1 MSGPKSEPAEPRTL
15 MRAVISSSLKFRYL
29 VVAAAVGLMIL
40 GITSLPKMHVDVFPE
55 FAPPRVVIQTACV
68 GLSTSDVEQLV
79 TVPLEAGLNGIQ
91 GLDDLRSKS
100 VPQLSSIELLF
111 KPGTDLLR
119 ARQLVQ
125 ERIATV
131 SPSLPTWAA
140 PPVMLAPVSATG
152 RAMQIGMTSK
162 NHSLIEMSMTAYW
175 TIRARLLRVP
185 GVANVAIWNERLK
198 LMTVQAEPTKMQA
211 RQVSLEKV
219 MEATADAVDSGRL
232 KFSTGAVIGTGGTI
246 ETPNQRIGIRNVLPI
261 ITPADLA
268 RVPVTGSVRL
278 GDIATVAEDHQPL
291 IGDAIIDGQPGLLL
305 VVEKLPW
312 ANSLQMTAGVEEAI
326 RQLEPGLP
334 GITFDTKVFQQANFV
349 KLAIANLTQ
358 ALVIGFILVV
368 VILALFL
375 FEWRMALISLLT
387 IPISLVATL
396 LVLYWLGA
404 TINTM
409 TLAGLVIALGAVVDD
424 AIIDVENITRR
435 LREERLRSGAEPG
448 GGRSTREVILSA
460 CLEVRSPIVY
470 ATLIIVAASVP
481 VFLLAGL
488 TGAFFRPLA
497 LSYTLA
503 IAASMAVALTVT
515 PALALLMLRG
525 ARIERR
531 KSPLVGWL
539 QKGYT
544 AGLRRI
550 IVRPVAAYATV
561 VALSVL
567 GVAVYPQLGQ
577 SLFPAFQEHDFL
589 IHWVSPPG
597 TSSAEMERSTTRISK
612 ELLAIPGVQSA
623 GAHIG
628 QALLGE
634 EVAGVNLGEI
644 WVSLAP
650 DADYARTLDRIH
662 AVANGYPGLFR
673 EVQTYLDERISEVL
687 TGGKE
692 PIVVRTYG
700 EDLKMLRAKSDQIL
714 NLVKSVPGVID
725 AHRDISSDVPQAN
738 VTVNLA
744 KAEKYGLK
752 PGDVRRDAAT
762 LVAGE
767 EVGDI
772 FRAGKAYDVVV
783 WSPERTRH
791 SFSDIENLP
800 IDLPS
805 GGHIRLGEVATVAL
819 QPNPNAIDRQGDSR
833 YLDVGAAV
841 EGRDLGSV
849 VNEIKQKLGPVQLAR
864 GYHVELLGEY
874 QERQAAQSRLLESAI
889 VAGLLILL
897 LLQASFRNWRLA
909 ILLFLTLPMS
919 LVGGVLAAWIAGGII
934 SLGSLVGFFTVFGIA
949 ARNGIL
955 LINHCQHL
963 EEQEGMAFGRELVL
977 RGARERLAPILMTSL
992 ATGLALVPLV
1002 VLGTRPGHEI
1012 EHPLAVVI
1020 LAGCLRR
1027 RCSACSCC
1035 RRCTCG
1041 SATGGSGRRLLL
1053 RKRKE
1058 TRDVCQGALACFCWS
1073 AGFGMRSAGRVRLD
1087 RVGDGRGG
1095 ESGGGPV
1102 GGGQSLDRGEPAG
1115 GGQPVRD
1122 GGKSVSGA

>member
-1 MSGPKSEPAEPRTL
+1 
-15 MRAVISSSLKFRYL
+15 MRSIIGSSLRFRYL
-29 VVAAAVGLMIL
+29 VVAVAAGLMIL
-40 GITSLPKMHVDVFPE
+40 GITTLPKMHVDVFPE

-91 GLDDLRSKS
+91 GLDDMRSKS

-185 GVANVAIWNERLK
+185 GVANVAIWNERLQ
-198 LMTVQAEPTKMQA
+198 LMTVQAEPATMQA
-211 RQVSLEKV
+211 RQVSLERV
-219 MEATADAVDSGRL
+219 MEATADAVDSGLL
-232 KFSTGAVIGTGGTI
+232 KFSSGAVIGTGGTI

-261 ITPADLA
+261 VTPADLA
-268 RVPVTGSVRL
+268 KVPVTSSTRL
-278 GDIATVAEDHQPL
+278 GDVAKVAEDHQPL

-312 ANSLQMTAGVEEAI
+312 ANSLQMTAGVEDAI
-326 RQLEPGLP
+326 RQLQPGLP
-334 GITFDTKVFQQANFV
+334 GIKFDTKVFQQANFV
-349 KLAIANLTQ
+349 KLAISNLTQ

-387 IPISLVATL
+387 IPLSLVATL
-396 LVLYWLGA
+396 LVLYWRGA

-435 LREERLRSGAEPG
+435 LREERLRNDAQPG
-448 GGRSTREVILSA
+448 GGRPTHEVILSA

-481 VFLLAGL
+481 VFLLTGL

-525 ARIERR
+525 AHIERR

-544 AGLRRI
+544 GGLSRI
-550 IVRPVAAYATV
+550 IVRPIAAYATV
-561 VALSVL
+561 AALAVL
-567 GVAVYPQLGQ
+567 GIAVYPQLGQ
-577 SLFPAFQEHDFL
+577 TLFPGFKEHDFL

-597 TSSAEMERSTTRISK
+597 TSAAEMERSTTKISK

-650 DADYARTLDRIH
+650 NADYAEALDRIH
-662 AVANGYPGLFR
+662 SVTLGYPGLFR

-692 PIVVRTYG
+692 PIVVRLYG
-700 EDLKMLRAKSDQIL
+700 EDLKTLRAKSDQIL
-714 NLVKSVPGVID
+714 NLVKSVPGVVD

-800 IDLPS
+800 IDLPL
-805 GGHIRLGEVATVAL
+805 GGHIRLGEVATVTL

-849 VNEIKQKLGPVQLAR
+849 VNEIRQKLGSVPLAR

-874 QERQAAQSRLLESAI
+874 KERQAAQSRLLSSAI
-889 VAGLLILL
+889 IAGLLILL

-909 ILLFLTLPMS
+909 ILTFLTLPMA
-919 LVGGVLAAWIAGGII
+919 LVGGVLAARIAGGII

-963 EEQEGMAFGRELVL
+963 EQKEGMAFGRDLAL

-1020 LAGCLRR
+1020 LGGLFTSTLLSLFVLPSLYLRF
-1027 RCSACSCC
+1027 
-1035 RRCTCG
+1035 G
-1041 SATGGSGRRLLL
+1041 HGGRGPAAPL
-1053 RKRKE
+1053 RANE
-1058 TRDVCQGALACFCWS
+1058 TR
-1073 AGFGMRSAGRVRLD
+1073 RST
-1087 RVGDGRGG
+1087 
-1095 ESGGGPV
+1095 
-1102 GGGQSLDRGEPAG
+1102 
-1115 GGQPVRD
+1115 
-1122 GGKSVSGA
+1122 

>member
-1 MSGPKSEPAEPRTL
+1 MSTDESPRTL
-15 MRAVISSSLKFRYL
+15 MRSIISASLRFRYL
-29 VVAAAVGLMIL
+29 VVAAAAGMMIL
-40 GITSLPKMHVDVFPE
+40 GITSFPKMHVDVFPE
-55 FAPPRVVIQTACV
+55 FAPPRVLIQTACV

-79 TVPLEAGLNGIQ
+79 TVPLEAALNGIQ
-91 GLDDLRSKS
+91 GLDDMRSKS

-125 ERIATV
+125 ERVAIV

-162 NHSLIEMSMTAYW
+162 DHSLIEMSMTAYW

-185 GVANVAIWNERLK
+185 GVANVAIWNERLQ
-198 LMTVQAEPTKMQA
+198 LMTVQAQPSRMQA
-211 RQVSLEKV
+211 RGVSLGQV
-219 MEATADAVDSGRL
+219 MQATADAVDSGLL

-261 ITPADLA
+261 VTPADLA
-268 RVPVTGSVRL
+268 RVPVARTPSGPVRL
-278 GDIATVAEDHQPL
+278 GDVATVAETHQPL
-291 IGDAIIDGQPGLLL
+291 IGDAIIDGGPGILL

-312 ANSLQMTAGVEEAI
+312 ANSLQMTAGVERAI
-326 RQLEPGLP
+326 KDLQPGMP
-334 GITFDTKVFQQANFV
+334 GITFDTKVFQQADFV

-358 ALVIGFILVV
+358 ALVLGFILVV

-375 FEWRMALISLLT
+375 FEWRVALISLLT
-387 IPISLVATL
+387 IPLSLVATM
-396 LVLYWLGA
+396 LVLYSRGA

-435 LREERLRSGAEPG
+435 LREERLRG
-448 GGRSTREVILSA
+448 GGRSTAAVILGA

-470 ATLIIVAASVP
+470 ATLIIVAASIP
-481 VFLLAGL
+481 VFLLVGL

-503 IAASMAVALTVT
+503 IAASMVVALTVT
-515 PALALLMLRG
+515 PALALLLLRG

-531 KSPLVGWL
+531 RSPLVGWL
-539 QKGYT
+539 QRVYT
-544 AGLRRI
+544 AGLSRI
-550 IVRPVAAYATV
+550 IVRPVAAYATFAV
-561 VALSVL
+561 ITIL
-567 GVAVYPQLGQ
+567 GIAVYPQLGQ
-577 SLFPAFQEHDFL
+577 SLFPGFKERDFL

-597 TSSAEMERSTTRISK
+597 TSSAEMERSTTRISR

-644 WVSLAP
+644 WISLSP
-650 DADYARTLDRIH
+650 RADYTASLDRIKS
-662 AVANGYPGLFR
+662 VTNGYPGLFR

-700 EDLKMLRAKSDQIL
+700 EDLKTLRAKSDQIL
-714 NLVKSVPGVID
+714 RLVSSVPGVVD
-725 AHRDISSDVPQAN
+725 AHRDISSDVPQAE

-744 KAEKYGLK
+744 KAERYGLK

-772 FRAGKAYDVVV
+772 FRAGKAYDTVV
-783 WSPERTRH
+783 WSPPQTRH

-805 GGHIRLGEVATVAL
+805 GAHIRLGEVASVAVR
-819 QPNPNAIDRQGDSR
+819 PNPNAIDRQGDSR

-841 EGRDLGSV
+841 AGRDLGSV
-849 VNEIKQKLGPVQLAR
+849 VSDIRDKLASVRLDR

-874 QERQAAQSRLLESAI
+874 KERQSAQSRLLLSAI
-889 VAGLLILL
+889 IAGVLILL
-897 LLQASFRNWRLA
+897 LLQASFRRWRLA
-909 ILLFLTLPMS
+909 VLTFLTLPMA
-919 LVGGVLAAWIAGGII
+919 LVGGVLAAWLTGGII

-963 EEQEGMAFGRELVL
+963 ETREGMEFGPALVL
-977 RGARERLAPILMTSL
+977 RGARERLSPILMTSL

-1002 VLGTRPGHEI
+1002 VLGSRPGHEI

-1020 LAGCLRR
+1020 LGGLFTSTLLNLFVVPSLYLRFGHSR
-1027 RCSACSCC
+1027 RGAAAPLPASQ
-1035 RRCTCG
+1035 R
-1041 SATGGSGRRLLL
+1041 TGGS
-1053 RKRKE
+1053 
-1058 TRDVCQGALACFCWS
+1058 T
-1073 AGFGMRSAGRVRLD
+1073 
-1087 RVGDGRGG
+1087 
-1095 ESGGGPV
+1095 
-1102 GGGQSLDRGEPAG
+1102 
-1115 GGQPVRD
+1115 
-1122 GGKSVSGA
+1122 

>member
-1 MSGPKSEPAEPRTL
+1 MSAGDPRSTGEPGNTGPRAGEPGSAGARAAGHRATRPDTAVPPTL
-15 MRAVISSSLKFRYL
+15 MGLIVGSSLRFRHL
-29 VVAAAVGLMIL
+29 VVAAAAGMIAL
-40 GITSLPKMHVDVFPE
+40 GIAVLPNMHVDVFPE
-55 FAPPRVVIQTACV
+55 FAPPRVLIQTACV

-79 TVPLEAGLNGIQ
+79 TVPLEASMNGIQ
-91 GLDDLRSKS
+91 GLDDMRSKS

-111 KPGTDLLR
+111 KPGTDQLR

-125 ERIATV
+125 ERLAIV

-162 NHSLIEMSMTAYW
+162 NHSLIQMSMTAYW

-185 GVANVAIWNERLK
+185 GVANVAIWNERLQM
-198 LMTVQAEPTKMQA
+198 MTVQAQPSRMQA
-211 RQVSLEKV
+211 RGVSLNQV
-219 MEATADAVDSGRL
+219 MQTTADAVDSGLL

-246 ETPNQRIGIRNVLPI
+246 ETPNQRIGVRNVLPI
-261 ITPADLA
+261 VTPADLA
-268 RVPVTGSVRL
+268 RVPITKTRSGPVRL
-278 GDIATVAEDHQPL
+278 GDVAVVAETHQPL
-291 IGDAIIDGQPGLLL
+291 IGDAIIDGGPGLLL

-312 ANSLQMTAGVEEAI
+312 ANSLQMTAGVERAI
-326 RQLEPGLP
+326 RELQPGLP
-334 GITFDTKVFQQANFV
+334 GITFDTKVFQQADFV

-358 ALVIGFILVV
+358 ALVLGFILVV

-375 FEWRMALISLLT
+375 FEWRVALISLLT
-387 IPISLVATL
+387 IPLSLVATM
-396 LVLYWLGA
+396 LVLYWRGA

-435 LREERLRSGAEPG
+435 LREERLRG
-448 GGRSTREVILSA
+448 GNRPTSAVILSA

-470 ATLIIVAASVP
+470 ATLIIVAASIP
-481 VFLLAGL
+481 IFLLVGL

-503 IAASMAVALTVT
+503 IAASMVVALTVT
-515 PALALLMLRG
+515 PALSLLLLRG

-531 KSPLVGWL
+531 RSPLVSWL
-539 QKGYT
+539 QNGYT
-544 AGLRRI
+544 AGLSRI
-550 IVRPVAAYATV
+550 IVRPVAAYATFAV
-561 VALSVL
+561 ITIL
-567 GVAVYPQLGQ
+567 GIAVYPQLGQ
-577 SLFPAFQEHDFL
+577 SLFPGFKERDFL
-589 IHWVSPPG
+589 IHWVAPPG
-597 TSSAEMERSTTRISK
+597 TSSAEMERSTTRISR

-650 DADYARTLDRIH
+650 SADYTTTLDRIKS
-662 AVANGYPGLFR
+662 VANGYPGLFR
-673 EVQTYLDERISEVL
+673 EVQTYLDERVSEVL

-700 EDLKMLRAKSDQIL
+700 EDLKTLRAKSDQVL
-714 NLVKSVPGVID
+714 RLVSSVPGVVD
-725 AHRDISSDVPQAN
+725 AHRDISSDVPQAE

-744 KAEKYGLK
+744 RAERYGLK

-772 FRAGKAYDVVV
+772 FRAGKAYDTVV
-783 WSPERTRH
+783 WSPPQTRH

-819 QPNPNAIDRQGDSR
+819 RPNPNAIDRQGDSR

-841 EGRDLGSV
+841 AGRDLGSV
-849 VNEIKQKLGPVQLAR
+849 VSDIRTKLASVRLDR

-874 QERQAAQSRLLESAI
+874 KERQTAQSRLLQSAI
-889 VAGLLILL
+889 
-897 LLQASFRNWRLA
+897 
-909 ILLFLTLPMS
+909 
-919 LVGGVLAAWIAGGII
+919 IAG
-934 SLGSLVGFFTVFGIA
+934 A
-949 ARNGIL
+949 
-955 LINHCQHL
+955 
-963 EEQEGMAFGRELVL
+963 
-977 RGARERLAPILMTSL
+977 
-992 ATGLALVPLV
+992 
-1002 VLGTRPGHEI
+1002 
-1012 EHPLAVVI
+1012 
-1020 LAGCLRR
+1020 
-1027 RCSACSCC
+1027 
-1035 RRCTCG
+1035 
-1041 SATGGSGRRLLL
+1041 
-1053 RKRKE
+1053 
-1058 TRDVCQGALACFCWS
+1058 
-1073 AGFGMRSAGRVRLD
+1073 
-1087 RVGDGRGG
+1087 
-1095 ESGGGPV
+1095 
-1102 GGGQSLDRGEPAG
+1102 
-1115 GGQPVRD
+1115 
-1122 GGKSVSGA
+1122 

>member
-1 MSGPKSEPAEPRTL
+1 VPAEPRWTL
-15 MRAVISSSLKFRYL
+15 MRAVISSSLKFRHL
-29 VVAAAVGLMIL
+29 IIAAAVGLMIL

-91 GLDDLRSKS
+91 GLDDMRSKS

-111 KPGTDLLR
+111 KPGTDLFL

-162 NHSLIEMSMTAYW
+162 DHSLIEMSMTAYW

-185 GVANVAIWNERLK
+185 GVANVAIWNERLQ

-211 RQVSLEKV
+211 RQVSLENV
-219 MEATADAVDSGRL
+219 MEATADAVDSGLL
-232 KFSTGAVIGTGGTI
+232 KFSAGAVIGTGGAI

-261 ITPADLA
+261 VTPADLA
-268 RVPVTGSVRL
+268 KVPVTSSGPGQVRL
-278 GDIATVAEDHQPL
+278 GDIARVAEDHQPL
-291 IGDAIIDGQPGLLL
+291 IGDAIVDGQPGLLL

-312 ANSLQMTAGVEEAI
+312 ANSLQMTAGVEDAI
-326 RQLEPGLP
+326 RQLKPGLP
-334 GITFDTKVFQQANFV
+334 GIKFDTKVFQQADFV

-368 VILALFL
+368 FILALFL

-387 IPISLVATL
+387 IPLSLVATL
-396 LVLYWLGA
+396 LVLYWRGA

-435 LREERLRSGAEPG
+435 LREERLRNAAEPG
-448 GGRSTREVILSA
+448 SGRSTREVILSA

-544 AGLRRI
+544 AGLSRI
-550 IVRPVAAYATV
+550 IVKPVAAYATV
-561 VALSVL
+561 AALTVV

-577 SLFPAFQEHDFL
+577 SLFPRFQEHDFL

-597 TSSAEMERSTTRISK
+597 TSAAEMERSTTKISR
-612 ELLAIPGVQSA
+612 ELLAIPGVRSA

-644 WVSLAP
+644 WISLAP
-650 DADYARTLDRIH
+650 NADYTRTLDRIH

-673 EVQTYLDERISEVL
+673 EVQTYLDERIEEVL

-692 PIVVRTYG
+692 PIVIRTYG
-700 EDLKMLRAKSDQIL
+700 EDLKTLRAKSDQIL
-714 NLVKSVPGVID
+714 SLVKSVPGVID
-725 AHRDISSDVPQAN
+725 AHRDISSDVPQAD

-819 QPNPNAIDRQGDSR
+819 RPNPNAINRQGDSR

-849 VNEIKQKLGPVQLAR
+849 VNEIRQKLGPVPLAR
-864 GYHVELLGEY
+864 GYHVEMLGEY
-874 QERQAAQSRLLESAI
+874 QERQAAQSRLLWSAI
-889 VAGLLILL
+889 IAGLLILL
-897 LLQASFRNWRLA
+897 LLHASFRHWRLA
-909 ILLFLTLPMS
+909 ILTFLTLPMA
-919 LVGGVLAAWIAGGII
+919 LVGGVLAAWLAGGII

-963 EEQEGMAFGRELVL
+963 EEEEGMAFGRELVL

-1002 VLGTRPGHEI
+1002 VLGTRAGHEI

-1020 LAGCLRR
+1020 LGGLFTSTLLSLFVLPSLYLRFGHR
-1027 RCSACSCC
+1027 
-1035 RRCTCG
+1035 
-1041 SATGGSGRRLLL
+1041 GRTAPGTA
-1053 RKRKE
+1053 E
-1058 TRDVCQGALACFCWS
+1058 I
-1073 AGFGMRSAGRVRLD
+1073 
-1087 RVGDGRGG
+1087 
-1095 ESGGGPV
+1095 
-1102 GGGQSLDRGEPAG
+1102 
-1115 GGQPVRD
+1115 
-1122 GGKSVSGA
+1122 

>member
-1 MSGPKSEPAEPRTL
+1 MSAAKPPRTL
-15 MRAVISSSLKFRYL
+15 MRSIISSSLRFRHL
-29 VVAAAVGLMIL
+29 VVAAAIGMMVL

-55 FAPPRVVIQTACV
+55 FAPPRVLIQTACV

-79 TVPLEAGLNGIQ
+79 TVPLEAAMNGIQ
-91 GLDDLRSKS
+91 GLDDMRSKS

-125 ERIATV
+125 ERVATV

-162 NHSLIEMSMTAYW
+162 NHSLIQMSMTAYW

-185 GVANVAIWNERLK
+185 GVANVAIWNERLQ
-198 LMTVQAEPTKMQA
+198 LMTVQAQPSRMQA
-211 RQVSLEKV
+211 RGVSLQQV
-219 MEATADAVDSGRL
+219 MQTTADAVDSGLL

-246 ETPNQRIGIRNVLPI
+246 ETPNQQLGVRNVLPI
-261 ITPADLA
+261 VTPADLA
-268 RVPVTGSVRL
+268 KVPITRNASGPVRL
-278 GDIATVAEDHQPL
+278 GDVAVVAETHQPL
-291 IGDAIIDGQPGLLL
+291 IGDAIIDGGPGLLL

-312 ANSLQMTAGVEEAI
+312 ANSLQMTAGVERAI
-326 RQLEPGLP
+326 EELQPGLP
-334 GITFDTKVFQQANFV
+334 GIKFDTKVFQQADFV

-358 ALVIGFILVV
+358 ALVLGFILVV

-375 FEWRMALISLLT
+375 FEWRVALISLLT
-387 IPISLVATL
+387 IPLSLMATM
-396 LVLYWLGA
+396 LVLYWRGA

-435 LREERLRSGAEPG
+435 LREERLSGH
-448 GGRSTREVILSA
+448 GRPTAVVILNA

-470 ATLIIVAASVP
+470 ATLIIVAASIP
-481 VFLLAGL
+481 VFLLVGL

-503 IAASMAVALTVT
+503 IAASMVVALTVT
-515 PALALLMLRG
+515 PALALLLLRR

-531 KSPLVGWL
+531 KSPLVSWL
-539 QKGYT
+539 QRVYT
-544 AGLRRI
+544 AGLSRI
-550 IVRPVAAYATV
+550 IVRPVAAYATFAV
-561 VALSVL
+561 VTIL
-567 GVAVYPQLGQ
+567 GVAIYPQLGQ
-577 SLFPAFQEHDFL
+577 SLFPGFKERDFL
-589 IHWVSPPG
+589 IHWVAPPG

-650 DADYARTLDRIH
+650 NADYTKTLDRIH
-662 AVANGYPGLFR
+662 SVTNGYPGLYR

-692 PIVVRTYG
+692 PIVIRTYG
-700 EDLKMLRAKSDQIL
+700 EDLNTLRTKSDQIL
-714 NLVKSVPGVID
+714 KLVESVPGVVD
-725 AHRDISSDVPQAN
+725 AHRDISSDVPQAE

-772 FRAGKAYDVVV
+772 FRAGKAYDTVV
-783 WSPERTRH
+783 WSPERTRR

-805 GGHIRLGEVATVAL
+805 GGRIRLGDVATVAL
-819 QPNPNAIDRQGDSR
+819 RPNPNAIDRQGDSR
-833 YLDVGAAV
+833 YLDVGANVA
-841 EGRDLGSV
+841 GRDLGSI
-849 VNEIKQKLGPVQLAR
+849 VNDIKQRLSSVHLDR

-874 QERQAAQSRLLESAI
+874 KERQTAQSRLLESAI
-889 VAGLLILL
+889 IAAVLILL
-897 LLQASFRNWRLA
+897 LLQASFRKWRLA
-909 ILLFLTLPMS
+909 VLTFLTLPMA
-919 LVGGVLAAWIAGGII
+919 LVGGVLAAWLAGGII

-963 EEQEGMAFGRELVL
+963 EEHEGVEFGPGLVL
-977 RGARERLAPILMTSL
+977 RGARERLSPILMTSL

-1002 VLGTRPGHEI
+1002 VLGSRPGHEI

-1020 LAGCLRR
+1020 LGGLFTSTLLNLFVVPSLYLRFGHGR
-1027 RCSACSCC
+1027 RDRALGAPLRASQEAE
-1035 RRCTCG
+1035 G
-1041 SATGGSGRRLLL
+1041 SA
-1053 RKRKE
+1053 
-1058 TRDVCQGALACFCWS
+1058 
-1073 AGFGMRSAGRVRLD
+1073 
-1087 RVGDGRGG
+1087 
-1095 ESGGGPV
+1095 
-1102 GGGQSLDRGEPAG
+1102 
-1115 GGQPVRD
+1115 
-1122 GGKSVSGA
+1122 

>member
-1 MSGPKSEPAEPRTL
+1 
-15 MRAVISSSLKFRYL
+15 MRSIISSSLRFRYL
-29 VVAAAVGLMIL
+29 VVYAAIGVMLL
-40 GITSLPKMHVDVFPE
+40 GITSLPRMHVDVFPE
-55 FAPPRVVIQTACV
+55 FAPPRVLIQTACV

-79 TVPLEAGLNGIQ
+79 TVPLEASLNGIQ
-91 GLDDLRSKS
+91 GLDDMRSKS

-125 ERIATV
+125 ERVAIV

-162 NHSLIEMSMTAYW
+162 DHSLIEMSMTAYW

-185 GVANVAIWNERLK
+185 GVANVAIWNERLQ
-198 LMTVQAEPTKMQA
+198 LMTVQAEPSKMLA
-211 RQVSLEKV
+211 RDVSLGQV
-219 MEATADAVDSGRL
+219 MQATADAVDSGLL
-232 KFSTGAVIGTGGTI
+232 KFSTGAVIGTGGMI

-268 RVPVTGSVRL
+268 KVPVTTTRAGPVRL
-278 GDIATVAEDHQPL
+278 GDVALAAEAHQPL
-291 IGDAIIDGQPGLLL
+291 IGDAVIDGKPGLLL

-312 ANSLQMTAGVEEAI
+312 ANSLQMTAGVEQAVKEL
-326 RQLEPGLP
+326 QPGLP
-334 GITFDTKVFQQANFV
+334 GVTFDTKVFQQANFV

-358 ALVIGFILVV
+358 AMVLGFILVV

-375 FEWRMALISLLT
+375 FEWRVALISLVT
-387 IPISLVATL
+387 IPLSLMMTI
-396 LVLYWLGA
+396 LVLYWTGA

-409 TLAGLVIALGAVVDD
+409 TLAGIVIALGAVVDD

-435 LREERLRSGAEPG
+435 LREERLRG
-448 GGRSTREVILSA
+448 GGRPTSAVILSA

-470 ATLIIVAASVP
+470 ATLILVAASIP
-481 VFLLAGL
+481 VFLLVGL
-488 TGAFFRPLA
+488 TGAFFRPLV

-503 IAASMAVALTVT
+503 MAASMVVALTVT
-515 PALALLMLRG
+515 PALALLLLRG
-525 ARIERR
+525 APIERR
-531 KSPLVGWL
+531 KSPLVTWL
-539 QKGYT
+539 QKVYT
-544 AGLRRI
+544 AGLSRI
-550 IVRPVAAYATV
+550 IVRPVAAYAV
-561 VALSVL
+561 FALVTVL
-567 GVAVYPQLGQ
+567 GVTVYPHLGQ
-577 SLFPAFQEHDFL
+577 SLFPNFRERDFL
-589 IHWVSPPG
+589 IHWVAPPG
-597 TSSAEMERSTTRISK
+597 TSSAEMERSTTRISR

-644 WVSLAP
+644 WVSLKP
-650 DADYARTLDRIH
+650 SADYSTTLDRIKT
-662 AVANGYPGLFR
+662 VANGYPGLYR
-673 EVQTYLDERISEVL
+673 EVQTYLDERIQEVL

-692 PIVVRTYG
+692 PVIVRTYG
-700 EDLKMLRAKSDQIL
+700 EDLKTLRTKSDQIL
-714 NLVKSVPGVID
+714 GLVRSIPGVVD
-725 AHRDISSDVPQAN
+725 AHRDISSDIPQVD
-738 VTVNLA
+738 VTVNLV
-744 KAEKYGLK
+744 KAERYGLK

-783 WSPERTRH
+783 WSPEQTRH

-805 GGHIRLGEVATVAL
+805 GGRVRLGEVATVAL
-819 QPNPNAIDRQGDSR
+819 RPNPNAIDRQGDSR
-833 YLDVGAAV
+833 YLDVGANV
-841 EGRDLGSV
+841 SGRDLGSV
-849 VNEIKQKLGPVQLAR
+849 VNDIEHRLASVRLDR

-874 QERQAAQSRLLESAI
+874 QERQAAQSRLLESAVI
-889 VAGLLILL
+889 AAVLILL
-897 LLQASFRNWRLA
+897 LLQASFRRWRLA
-909 ILLFLTLPMS
+909 VLTFLTLPMA
-919 LVGGVLAAWIAGGII
+919 LVGGVLAAWLAGGII

-963 EEQEGMAFGRELVL
+963 EDNEGMEFGPQLVL

-1002 VLGTRPGHEI
+1002 ALGLRPGHEI

-1020 LAGCLRR
+1020 LGGLVTSTLLNLFIVPSLYLRFGHSR
-1027 RCSACSCC
+1027 RYSP
-1035 RRCTCG
+1035 
-1041 SATGGSGRRLLL
+1041 GGN
-1053 RKRKE
+1053 
-1058 TRDVCQGALACFCWS
+1058 A
-1073 AGFGMRSAGRVRLD
+1073 
-1087 RVGDGRGG
+1087 
-1095 ESGGGPV
+1095 
-1102 GGGQSLDRGEPAG
+1102 
-1115 GGQPVRD
+1115 
-1122 GGKSVSGA
+1122 

>member
-1 MSGPKSEPAEPRTL
+1 MHSP
-15 MRAVISSSLKFRYL
+15 
-29 VVAAAVGLMIL
+29 AAA
-40 GITSLPKMHVDVFPE
+40 
-55 FAPPRVVIQTACV
+55 A
-68 GLSTSDVEQLV
+68 
-79 TVPLEAGLNGIQ
+79 
-91 GLDDLRSKS
+91 
-100 VPQLSSIELLF
+100 
-111 KPGTDLLR
+111 
-119 ARQLVQ
+119 
-125 ERIATV
+125 
-131 SPSLPTWAA
+131 
-140 PPVMLAPVSATG
+140 
-152 RAMQIGMTSK
+152 
-162 NHSLIEMSMTAYW
+162 
-175 TIRARLLRVP
+175 
-185 GVANVAIWNERLK
+185 
-198 LMTVQAEPTKMQA
+198 
-211 RQVSLEKV
+211 
-219 MEATADAVDSGRL
+219 
-232 KFSTGAVIGTGGTI
+232 
-246 ETPNQRIGIRNVLPI
+246 
-261 ITPADLA
+261 
-268 RVPVTGSVRL
+268 
-278 GDIATVAEDHQPL
+278 
-291 IGDAIIDGQPGLLL
+291 
-305 VVEKLPW
+305 
-312 ANSLQMTAGVEEAI
+312 
-326 RQLEPGLP
+326 
-334 GITFDTKVFQQANFV
+334 
-349 KLAIANLTQ
+349 
-358 ALVIGFILVV
+358 
-368 VILALFL
+368 
-375 FEWRMALISLLT
+375 
-387 IPISLVATL
+387 
-396 LVLYWLGA
+396 
-404 TINTM
+404 
-409 TLAGLVIALGAVVDD
+409 
-424 AIIDVENITRR
+424 
-435 LREERLRSGAEPG
+435 
-448 GGRSTREVILSA
+448 TREVILSA

-531 KSPLVGWL
+531 KSPLVSWL
-539 QKGYT
+539 QRVYT
-544 AGLRRI
+544 AGLSRI
-550 IVRPVAAYATV
+550 IVKPVAAYATV
-561 VALSVL
+561 AALTIL

-597 TSSAEMERSTTRISK
+597 TSAAEMERSTTRISK

-650 DADYARTLDRIH
+650 DADYATTLDRIH
-662 AVANGYPGLFR
+662 AVANGYPGLYR

-700 EDLKMLRAKSDQIL
+700 EDLKTLRAKSDQIL
-714 NLVKSVPGVID
+714 GLVKSVPGVID

-805 GGHIRLGEVATVAL
+805 GGKIRLGEVATVAL

-833 YLDVGAAV
+833 YLDVGANV

-849 VNEIKQKLGPVQLAR
+849 VNEIRQKLGSAAAGPRVPRGAAGPVQGAAGGAEPPARVGDHRRAAHPAPAPRLVPELATGR
-864 GYHVELLGEY
+864 AVVPHPADG
-874 QERQAAQSRLLESAI
+874 
-889 VAGLLILL
+889 AGRRR
-897 LLQASFRNWRLA
+897 ASGLA
-909 ILLFLTLPMS
+909 
-919 LVGGVLAAWIAGGII
+919 GGGII

-963 EEQEGMAFGRELVL
+963 EEQEGMPFGRELVL

-1002 VLGTRPGHEI
+1002 VLGSRPGHEI

-1020 LAGCLRR
+1020 LGGLVTSTLLSLLVLPSLYLRF
-1027 RCSACSCC
+1027 
-1035 RRCTCG
+1035 G
-1041 SATGGSGRRLLL
+1041 HGGRGTAVPL
-1053 RKRKE
+1053 RAKE
-1058 TRDVCQGALACFCWS
+1058 T
-1073 AGFGMRSAGRVRLD
+1073 GR
-1087 RVGDGRGG
+1087 
-1095 ESGGGPV
+1095 EM
-1102 GGGQSLDRGEPAG
+1102 
-1115 GGQPVRD
+1115 
-1122 GGKSVSGA
+1122 

>member
-1 MSGPKSEPAEPRTL
+1 MNGAEPRWTL
-15 MRAVISSSLKFRYL
+15 MRSIISSSLKFRHL
-29 VVAAAVGLMIL
+29 IVAAAVGLMIL

-91 GLDDLRSKS
+91 GLDDMRSKS

-111 KPGTDLLR
+111 KPGTDLFR

-185 GVANVAIWNERLK
+185 GVANVAIWNERLQ
-198 LMTVQAEPTKMQA
+198 LMTVQAEPSKMQA

-219 MEATADAVDSGRL
+219 MEATADAVDSGLL

-246 ETPNQRIGIRNVLPI
+246 ETPNQRLGIRNVLPI

-268 RVPVTGSVRL
+268 KVPVAASSSRPGAGQVRL
-278 GDIATVAEDHQPL
+278 GDIAKVAEEHQPL

-312 ANSLQMTAGVEEAI
+312 ANSLQMTAGVEDAI

-368 VILALFL
+368 FILALFL

-387 IPISLVATL
+387 IPLSLVATL
-396 LVLYWLGA
+396 LVLYWQGA

-435 LREERLRSGAEPG
+435 LREERLRNDAQPG
-448 GGRSTREVILSA
+448 GGRSTRDVILGA

-539 QKGYT
+539 QNGYT
-544 AGLRRI
+544 AGLSRI
-550 IVRPVAAYATV
+550 IVKPVAAYATV
-561 VALSVL
+561 AALTIL
-567 GVAVYPQLGQ
+567 GIAVYPQLGQ
-577 SLFPAFQEHDFL
+577 SLFPAFAEHDFL

-597 TSSAEMERSTTRISK
+597 TSSAEMERSTTKISK

-623 GAHIG
+623 G
-628 QALLGE
+628 
-634 EVAGVNLGEI
+634 
-644 WVSLAP
+644 
-650 DADYARTLDRIH
+650 
-662 AVANGYPGLFR
+662 
-673 EVQTYLDERISEVL
+673 
-687 TGGKE
+687 
-692 PIVVRTYG
+692 
-700 EDLKMLRAKSDQIL
+700 RA
-714 NLVKSVPGVID
+714 
-725 AHRDISSDVPQAN
+725 
-738 VTVNLA
+738 
-744 KAEKYGLK
+744 Y
-752 PGDVRRDAAT
+752 
-762 LVAGE
+762 
-767 EVGDI
+767 
-772 FRAGKAYDVVV
+772 
-783 WSPERTRH
+783 
-791 SFSDIENLP
+791 
-800 IDLPS
+800 
-805 GGHIRLGEVATVAL
+805 
-819 QPNPNAIDRQGDSR
+819 
-833 YLDVGAAV
+833 
-841 EGRDLGSV
+841 
-849 VNEIKQKLGPVQLAR
+849 
-864 GYHVELLGEY
+864 
-874 QERQAAQSRLLESAI
+874 
-889 VAGLLILL
+889 
-897 LLQASFRNWRLA
+897 
-909 ILLFLTLPMS
+909 
-919 LVGGVLAAWIAGGII
+919 
-934 SLGSLVGFFTVFGIA
+934 
-949 ARNGIL
+949 
-955 LINHCQHL
+955 
-963 EEQEGMAFGRELVL
+963 
-977 RGARERLAPILMTSL
+977 
-992 ATGLALVPLV
+992 
-1002 VLGTRPGHEI
+1002 RPG
-1012 EHPLAVVI
+1012 
-1020 LAGCLRR
+1020 
-1027 RCSACSCC
+1027 
-1035 RRCTCG
+1035 
-1041 SATGGSGRRLLL
+1041 
-1053 RKRKE
+1053 
-1058 TRDVCQGALACFCWS
+1058 
-1073 AGFGMRSAGRVRLD
+1073 
-1087 RVGDGRGG
+1087 
-1095 ESGGGPV
+1095 
-1102 GGGQSLDRGEPAG
+1102 PA
-1115 GGQPVRD
+1115 R
-1122 GGKSVSGA
+1122 

>member
-1 MSGPKSEPAEPRTL
+1 
-15 MRAVISSSLKFRYL
+15 MRSIISSSLRFRYL
-29 VVAAAVGLMIL
+29 IVAAAAGLMIL
-40 GITSLPKMHVDVFPE
+40 GIISLPKMHVDVFPE

-91 GLDDLRSKS
+91 GLDDMRSKS

-152 RAMQIGMTSK
+152 RAMQIGMTSQ

-185 GVANVAIWNERLK
+185 GVANVAIWNERLQ
-198 LMTVQAEPTKMQA
+198 LMTVQAEPAKMQA
-211 RQVSLEKV
+211 RQISLERV
-219 MEATADAVDSGRL
+219 MEATADAVDSGLL
-232 KFSTGAVIGTGGTI
+232 KFSAGAVIGTGGTI
-246 ETPNQRIGIRNVLPI
+246 EAPNQRLGIRNVLPI

-268 RVPVTGSVRL
+268 KVPVTASSAKSGPVRL
-278 GDIATVAEDHQPL
+278 GDVAKVAEDHQPL

-312 ANSLQMTAGVEEAI
+312 ANSLQMTAGVEDAI
-326 RQLEPGLP
+326 RQLQPGLP
-334 GITFDTKVFQQANFV
+334 GIKFDTKVFQQADFV
-349 KLAIANLTQ
+349 KLAISNLTQ

-387 IPISLVATL
+387 IPLSLVATL
-396 LVLYWLGA
+396 LVLYWRGA

-435 LREERLRSGAEPG
+435 LREERLRNGAHPG
-448 GGRSTREVILSA
+448 VGRPTREVILSA

-525 ARIERR
+525 AHIERR

-544 AGLRRI
+544 AGLSRI
-550 IVRPVAAYATV
+550 VVRPIAAYAS
-561 VALSVL
+561 VAALTVL

-577 SLFPAFQEHDFL
+577 SLFPGFKEHDFL
-589 IHWVSPPG
+589 IHWVAPPG
-597 TSSAEMERSTTRISK
+597 TSAAEMERSTTKVSK

-650 DADYARTLDRIH
+650 NADYAAALDRIH
-662 AVANGYPGLFR
+662 SVTLGYPGLFR

-700 EDLKMLRAKSDQIL
+700 EDLKTLRATSDQIL
-714 NLVKSVPGVID
+714 NLVKSVPGVVD

-744 KAEKYGLK
+744 KAERYGLK

-791 SFSDIENLP
+791 SFSDIESLP

-849 VNEIKQKLGPVQLAR
+849 VNEIRQKLGSVPLAR

-874 QERQAAQSRLLESAI
+874 KERQAAQSRLLESAI
-889 VAGLLILL
+889 IAGLLILL

-909 ILLFLTLPMS
+909 VLTFLTLPMA
-919 LVGGVLAAWIAGGII
+919 LVGGVLAAWLAGGII

-963 EEQEGMAFGRELVL
+963 EQQEGMAFGRELVL

-1020 LAGCLRR
+1020 LGGLFTSTLLSLFVLPSLYLRF
-1027 RCSACSCC
+1027 
-1035 RRCTCG
+1035 G
-1041 SATGGSGRRLLL
+1041 HGGRRPAEPL
-1053 RKRKE
+1053 RTRE
-1058 TRDVCQGALACFCWS
+1058 TRGS
-1073 AGFGMRSAGRVRLD
+1073 T
-1087 RVGDGRGG
+1087 
-1095 ESGGGPV
+1095 
-1102 GGGQSLDRGEPAG
+1102 
-1115 GGQPVRD
+1115 
-1122 GGKSVSGA
+1122 

>member
-1 MSGPKSEPAEPRTL
+1 MTASHPLGSPPPEPVEPRWTL
-15 MRAVISSSLKFRYL
+15 MRSIISSSLRFRYL
-29 VVAAAVGLMIL
+29 VVAAAVGMMIL
-40 GITSLPKMHVDVFPE
+40 GITTLPNMHVDVFPE

-91 GLDDLRSKS
+91 GLDDMRSKS

-185 GVANVAIWNERLK
+185 GVANVAIWNERLQ
-198 LMTVQAEPTKMQA
+198 LMTVQAEPAKMQA

-219 MEATADAVDSGRL
+219 MEATADAVDSGLL

-268 RVPVTGSVRL
+268 KVPVVASSAKSGPVRL
-278 GDIATVAEDHQPL
+278 GDVAKVAEDHQPL

-312 ANSLQMTAGVEEAI
+312 ANSLQMTAGVEDAI
-326 RQLEPGLP
+326 RQLQPGLP
-334 GITFDTKVFQQANFV
+334 GIKFDTKVFQQANFV
-349 KLAIANLTQ
+349 KLAISNLTQ

-387 IPISLVATL
+387 IPLSLVATL
-396 LVLYWLGA
+396 LVLDWRGA

-435 LREERLRSGAEPG
+435 LREERLREGAEPG
-448 GGRSTREVILSA
+448 GGRPTREVILSA

-503 IAASMAVALTVT
+503 IGASMLVALTVT

-525 ARIERR
+525 AKIERR

-544 AGLRRI
+544 AGLSRI
-550 IVRPVAAYATV
+550 VVKPIAAYATV
-561 VALSVL
+561 AALTVL
-567 GVAVYPQLGQ
+567 GIAVYPQLGQ
-577 SLFPAFQEHDFL
+577 SLFPAFKEHDFL

-597 TSSAEMERSTTRISK
+597 TSAAEMERSTTKISK
-612 ELLAIPGVQSA
+612 ELLAIPGVQST

-650 DADYARTLDRIH
+650 NANYTAALDQIH
-662 AVANGYPGLFR
+662 GVTFGYPGLFR

-700 EDLKMLRAKSDQIL
+700 EDLKTLRAKSDQIL
-714 NLVKSVPGVID
+714 NLVKSVPGVVD

-744 KAEKYGLK
+744 QAEKYGLK

-849 VNEIKQKLGPVQLAR
+849 VNEIRDKLGSVPLAR

-874 QERQAAQSRLLESAI
+874 QERQAAQSRLLASAI
-889 VAGLLILL
+889 IAAVLILL

-909 ILLFLTLPMS
+909 ILTFLTLPMA
-919 LVGGVLAAWIAGGII
+919 LVGGVLAAWLAGGII

-963 EEQEGMAFGRELVL
+963 EQQEGMAFGRDLVL

-1020 LAGCLRR
+1020 LGGLFTSTLLSLFVLPSLYLRFGHGGR
-1027 RCSACSCC
+1027 RTAASL
-1035 RRCTCG
+1035 RTKE
-1041 SATGGSGRRLLL
+1041 TGG
-1053 RKRKE
+1053 E
-1058 TRDVCQGALACFCWS
+1058 T
-1073 AGFGMRSAGRVRLD
+1073 
-1087 RVGDGRGG
+1087 
-1095 ESGGGPV
+1095 
-1102 GGGQSLDRGEPAG
+1102 
-1115 GGQPVRD
+1115 
-1122 GGKSVSGA
+1122 